1 MKKTKPLSLSV
12 FQVGLLRR
20 WYNLGSTLSFS
31 DTFELKWTE
40 KCRFCI
46 KKDQCFTKTT
56 QFWPKKPCFGLKK
69 TKILSFSSCFV
80 CLQRWWCKLGLIQSF
95 SETSKH
101 KYTEKCRFCSKKSQ
115 IFSKNSYKKPILA
128 KKTMFW
134 FKKTKI
140 LSFFICFVC
149 LQRWWCKLG
158 LILNFSAMSKAKWRK
173 KIQITQKLIRFT
185 WYTELTRLHI

>member
-1 MKKTKPLSLSV
+1 MNWKCRFVSKKKQFLPKKTTKLNFWAKKHVFWFEKTKPLSLSV
-12 FQVGLLRR
+12 FQVGLPRR
-20 WYNLGSTLSFS
+20 WCNLGSTLSFS

-46 KKDQCFTKTT
+46 KKEQFFTKTT

-101 KYTEKCRFCSKKSQ
+101 K
-115 IFSKNSYKKPILA
+115 
-128 KKTMFW
+128 
-134 FKKTKI
+134 
-140 LSFFICFVC
+140 
-149 LQRWWCKLG
+149 
-158 LILNFSAMSKAKWRK
+158 
-173 KIQITQKLIRFT
+173 
-185 WYTELTRLHI
+185 

>member
-1 MKKTKPLSLSV
+1 MSILFKKKAK
-12 FQVGLLRR
+12 
-20 WYNLGSTLSFS
+20 FS
-31 DTFELKWTE
+31 A
-40 KCRFCI
+40 
-46 KKDQCFTKTT
+46 
-56 QFWPKKPCFGLKK
+56 
-69 TKILSFSSCFV
+69 
-80 CLQRWWCKLGLIQSF
+80 
-95 SETSKH
+95 
-101 KYTEKCRFCSKKSQ
+101 
-115 IFSKNSYKKPILA
+115 KNSYKKPILA

-185 WYTELTRLHI
+185 WYIVLCDLDQKLENSLILPILISRSGHILEMNLNSLSVLQTWLADLLPEVLETKNISKSDLCQGVKETCSEQSSRSSIKKFEEKENL